1 MIGLYV
7 RKDPSFFE
15 QRNMKEDHPSGTAIG
30 VSVLRA
36 FHQLFDEFPRILED
50 PVSPLLLTAEMIE
63 NMRSDRGRFQTVPA
77 RGLRSHVVL
86 RSRYAEDELRATV
99 KDGLDRFV
107 SLGAGFDTFPFRQP
121 DWAEGLSIVEVDHPA
136 TQKAKQELFARQ
148 RIPFPGNTAFI
159 PLDLEKGD
167 LGESLLTGGN
177 KPVFVS
183 CLGVLAYL
191 TLGTA
196 RRIFGAIGRMPTGS
210 RMALAFAPQVHEGG
224 DQRAGAAAEHAA
236 ALGEP
241 WQTYFTEDDLRNEL
255 TRGGFHRVT
264 FLRADDAADRYY
276 HGRTDLPAPKRTR
289 LCIAEV

>member
-1 MIGLYV
+1 
-7 RKDPSFFE
+7 
-15 QRNMKEDHPSGTAIG
+15 MKEDRPSSTAIG
-30 VSVLRA
+30 VSVIRA
-36 FHQLFDEFPRILED
+36 FHQLFDKFPRILED

-63 NMRSDRGRFQTVPA
+63 AMRSDRGRFETVPA

-86 RSRYAEDELRATV
+86 RSRYAEDELRAAV

-121 DWAEGLSIVEVDHPA
+121 EWAKGLSIVEIDHPA
-136 TQKAKQELFARQ
+136 TQKAKQELFALK
-148 RIPFPGNTAFI
+148 RIPFPGNTTFI

-191 TLGTA
+191 TLGTV
-196 RRIFGAIGRMPTGS
+196 RRIFGAIGRMPVGS
-210 RMALAFAPQVHEGG
+210 RIVLAFAPQVPDGSDRET
-224 DQRAGAAAEHAA
+224 GAAAERAA
-236 ALGEP
+236 ALGES
-241 WQTYFTEDDLRNEL
+241 WQTFFAEDDLRNEL
-255 TRGGFHRVT
+255 TGSGFHRVT
-264 FLRADDAADRYY
+264 FLRADEAADRYY